1 MGPFR
6 LKIRQGFLG
15 FDILGGLINPLQI
28 LGDIL
33 TILPPTE
40 VQGVAHQM
48 HDAGL
53 DGRLRKRCVDGI
65 RKALEAVNDGDQD
78 VFDV

>member
-1 MGPFR
+1 
-6 LKIRQGFLG
+6 
-15 FDILGGLINPLQI
+15 
-28 LGDIL
+28 
-33 TILPPTE
+33 
-40 VQGVAHQM
+40 M